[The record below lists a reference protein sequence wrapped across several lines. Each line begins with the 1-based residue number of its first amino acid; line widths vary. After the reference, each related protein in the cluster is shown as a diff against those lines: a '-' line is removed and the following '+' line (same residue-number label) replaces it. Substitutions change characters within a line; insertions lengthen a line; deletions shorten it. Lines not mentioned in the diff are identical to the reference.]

1 VEYSSHE
8 VVTSLNEFDDAQV
21 RLVVFSLDGQ
31 RYALHLSAVEKVVRT
46 VLVTPLPG
54 APLIVLGVINAHGQI
69 IPVIDVRR
77 RFGLSSR
84 ETTLSDSLILAHTPG
99 RIVALGVDSMEGLLE
114 SSQRDI
120 APTAAILPNVP
131 YLNGVVKLDDGL
143 VLIHDLASFLS
154 LDEEQVLDVALSMP
168 PPRPA

>member
-1 VEYSSHE
+1 MDTIASPSS
-8 VVTSLNEFDDAQV
+8 VINEFRDACV

-31 RYALHLSAVEKVVRT
+31 RHALHLSAVESVVRT
-46 VLVTPLPG
+46 VEVTPLPG
-54 APLIVLGVINAHGQI
+54 APLIVLGVINAHGRI

-77 RFGLSSR
+77 LFRLSSR
-84 ETTLSDSLILAHTPG
+84 GTTLSDSLILAHTP
-99 RIVALGVDSMEGLLE
+99 RRMVALEADSMEGLVEILP
-114 SSQRDI
+114 RDI
-120 APTAAILPNVP
+120 AATTTFLPNVR

-154 LDEEQVLDVALSMP
+154 LDEEEALDAAMSAP